1 MTKAAILL
9 RSLVLSAFLIAL
21 APGLA
26 RAADGQAADDIA
38 HFLAGLPPSANS
50 PLASLTKD
58 PAWKKHAE
66 VFESDWKAL
75 ENKQLENVRAWSSAN
90 LKQTQAV
97 LYYMFSGPDYL
108 YANAFF
114 PNAKTI
120 IMAGLELTGP
130 IPEPSDITPHSVGS
144 EVTAI
149 RAALGNLLKHSYFIT
164 SQMGSQLS
172 RPKLSGTLPI
182 MYVFLARSGKTIHNV
197 SLVGLDVDGKLH
209 PLDEAGFVPAAKG
222 AKIVFAGS
230 DGEERTL
237 YYFRTDLSNKGVPNG
252 GFMKFCES
260 FGQGDAFVKSA
271 SYLLH
276 NPGFS
281 EVRDFLLKN
290 TVSLVQDDTGIP
302 LKFLNDNDWQLHP
315 FGTYLAPI
323 REFAHA
329 QQPKLVELF
338 KKQSAGP
345 LNFTVGYRWGKP
357 SNLLLAVKG
366 APAPKSQ

>member
-1 MTKAAILL
+1 MTSISGFL
-9 RSLVLSAFLIAL
+9 RSIFLFAFLLAL

-50 PLASLTKD
+50 PLMSLTND
-58 PAWKKHAE
+58 AAWKKHAE
-66 VFESDWKAL
+66 LFNADWKSL
-75 ENKQLENVRAWSSAN
+75 ENKQLEKVRAWSAAN
-90 LKQTQAV
+90 LKQSQPV

-120 IMAGLELTGP
+120 IMAGLELPGP
-130 IPEPSDITPHSVGS
+130 IPQLSEINSRSVAGQ
-144 EVTAI
+144 VTAV
-149 RAALGNLLKHSYFIT
+149 RTALGNLLKHSYFIT

-182 MYVFLARSGKTIHNV
+182 IYVFLARSEKTIHDV
-197 SLVGLDVDGKLH
+197 SLVGLDKEGKLH
-209 PLDEAGFVPAAKG
+209 PLDEAGFVPVTKG

-237 YYFRTDLSNKGVPNG
+237 YYFRTDLSNKGVPNS
-252 GFMKFCES
+252 GFLKFCET

-281 EVRDFLLKN
+281 EVREFLLKN

-302 LKFLNDNDWQLHP
+302 LKFLSDDDWQLHP

-338 KKQSAGP
+338 KKRSQGP
-345 LNFTVGYRWGKP
+345 LNFTVGYHWGKP
-357 SNLLLAVKG
+357 SNLLLAVK
-366 APAPKSQ
+366 ATPKTQ

>member
-1 MTKAAILL
+1 MTKMNVLL
-9 RSLVLSAFLIAL
+9 RSIFLCAFLAL
-21 APGLA
+21 VPGLV
-26 RAADGQAADDIA
+26 RAADGQASDDIA

-50 PLASLTKD
+50 PLAGLTSD
-58 PAWKKHAE
+58 AAWKKHSE
-66 VFESDWKAL
+66 VFNADWKNL
-75 ENKQLENVRAWSSAN
+75 ESKQLENVRTWSSAN
-90 LKQTQAV
+90 LKQSQPV
-97 LYYMFSGPDYL
+97 LFYMFSGPDYL

-120 IMAGLELTGP
+120 IMAGLEPTGA
-130 IPEPSDITPHSVGS
+130 IPELSDITSHTVAG
-144 EVTAI
+144 EVNGI
-149 RAALGNLLKHSYFIT
+149 RAALGNILKHSYFIT

-182 MYVFLARSGKTIHNV
+182 IYVFLARSEKTIHDV
-197 SLVGLDVDGKLH
+197 SLVGLDTDGKLH
-209 PLDEAGFVPAAKG
+209 PLDEAGFVPVSKG
-222 AKIVFAGS
+222 AKVVFAGS

-252 GFMKFCES
+252 GFLKFCES

-276 NPGFS
+276 TPGFS
-281 EVRDFLLKN
+281 EVREFLLKN

-302 LKFLNDNDWQLHP
+302 VKFLNDNEWQLHP

-323 REFAHA
+323 RQFAHA

-338 KKQSAGP
+338 KKNSQGP

-357 SNLLLAVKG
+357 SNLLLAVK
-366 APAPKSQ
+366 ATPKSQ

>member
-1 MTKAAILL
+1 MTKVNAVF
-9 RSLVLSAFLIAL
+9 RSFFLCAVLVAF

-26 RAADGQAADDIA
+26 RAADGQASNDIA
-38 HFLAGLPPSANS
+38 RFLAGLPPSANS
-50 PLASLTKD
+50 PLASLANE

-66 VFESDWKAL
+66 TFNADWKAL
-75 ENKQLENVRAWSSAN
+75 EAKQLDKVHTWSSEN
-90 LKQTQAV
+90 LKQSQAV
-97 LYYMFSGPDYL
+97 LYYFFSGPDYL

-120 IMAGLELTGP
+120 IMAGLEQTGP
-130 IPEPSDITPHSVGS
+130 IPQLSDITANSVES
-144 EVTAI
+144 EVTAV
-149 RAALGNLLKHSYFIT
+149 RAALGTLLKHSYFIT
-164 SQMGSQLS
+164 KEMGSQLS

-182 MYVFLARSGKTIHNV
+182 LYVFLARSGKTIHDV
-197 SLVGLDVDGKLH
+197 SLVGLDKDGKLH
-209 PLDEAGFVPAAKG
+209 PLNEPGFVPATKG
-222 AKIVFAGS
+222 AKIVFAGP

-237 YYFRTDLSNKGVPNG
+237 YYFRTDLSNKGVPAS
-252 GFMKFCES
+252 GFLKFAET

-276 NPGFS
+276 NQGFS

-290 TVSLVQDDTGIP
+290 TVALVQDDTGIP
-302 LKFLNDNDWQLHP
+302 LRFLEDNEWDLHP

-323 REFAHA
+323 REFSHA

-338 KKQSAGP
+338 KKKSPGP

-366 APAPKSQ
+366 TPKSQ